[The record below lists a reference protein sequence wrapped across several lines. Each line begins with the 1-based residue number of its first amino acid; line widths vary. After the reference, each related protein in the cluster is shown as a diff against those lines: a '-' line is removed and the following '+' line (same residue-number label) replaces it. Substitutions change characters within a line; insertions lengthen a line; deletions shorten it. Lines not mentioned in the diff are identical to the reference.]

1 MLICLSVVPTVY
13 ADVIDPDEKE
23 VQTSYQI
30 INLDSYPDYVFLLYG
45 YPFLLFTLLFTIL
58 VESLVIWIFLRKKQK
73 IAVILF
79 YTILGNCFT
88 LPLATYTY
96 NYIIADLVLVEVP
109 GDFNRKPAHQAI
121 I

>member
-79 YTILGNCFT
+79 IPFWVTVSPCR
-88 LPLATYTY
+88 LPLTPTT
-96 NYIIADLVLVEVP
+96 IS
-109 GDFNRKPAHQAI
+109 
-121 I
+121 